1 MKLQEKLLNQEN
13 IKVLENSLLF
23 NNISVEEIN
32 NLLHCLKPTIK
43 EYNKGEYIFTT
54 GQSVNTI
61 GLVLD
66 GNIIIENNDVW
77 GNRNIID
84 TVTVGEIFG
93 ENYACIMNEPILVD
107 VVSAKNSKVVF
118 FEINKI
124 LNLCS
129 NVCTYHNSIIKNLLT
144 ISSVKCLNL
153 SKKILITTPKTIRE
167 KLLSYLSY
175 VSKSMNSTT
184 FDIPYNRQE
193 LADYL
198 NVDRSALSYEI
209 SKMQKENFFINT
221 KNHFQLLI

>member
-13 IKVLENSLLF
+13 IQVLENSLLF
-23 NNISVEEIN
+23 NNISVEELN

-61 GLVLD
+61 GLVLE

-93 ENYACIMNEPILVD
+93 ENYACIINETILVD

-175 VSKSMNSTT
+175 VSKSNNSTT

-209 SKMQKENFFINT
+209 SKMQKEKFIINT

>member
-13 IKVLENSLLF
+13 IQVLENSLLF
-23 NNISVEEIN
+23 NNISVEELN

-43 EYNKGEYIFTT
+43 EYNKGEYIFNT

-93 ENYACIMNEPILVD
+93 ENYACI
-107 VVSAKNSKVVF
+107 
-118 FEINKI
+118 I

>member
-13 IKVLENSLLF
+13 IQVLENSLLF
-23 NNISVEEIN
+23 NNISVEELN

-93 ENYACIMNEPILVD
+93 ENYAFIMNEPILVD

-209 SKMQKENFFINT
+209 SKMQKENFFTNT

>member
-23 NNISVEEIN
+23 NNISVKELN

-43 EYNKGEYIFTT
+43 EYNKGEYIFNT

-107 VVSAKNSKVVF
+107 VVSVKNSKVVF

-129 NVCTYHNSIIKNLLT
+129 NVCTYHNTCPRK
-144 ISSVKCLNL
+144 
-153 SKKILITTPKTIRE
+153 
-167 KLLSYLSY
+167 
-175 VSKSMNSTT
+175 
-184 FDIPYNRQE
+184 F
-193 LADYL
+193 
-198 NVDRSALSYEI
+198 
-209 SKMQKENFFINT
+209 
-221 KNHFQLLI
+221 

>member
-23 NNISVEEIN
+23 NNISVEELN

-54 GQSVNTI
+54 GQNVKSI

-93 ENYACIMNEPILVD
+93 ENYTCIMNEPILVD
-107 VVSAKNSKVVF
+107 VVSARNSKVVF

>member
-13 IKVLENSLLF
+13 IQVLENSLLF
-23 NNISVEEIN
+23 NNISVEELN
-32 NLLHCLKPTIK
+32 NLLYCLKPIIK

-129 NVCTYHNSIIKNLLT
+129 NVCTYHNSIIK
-144 ISSVKCLNL
+144 I
-153 SKKILITTPKTIRE
+153 
-167 KLLSYLSY
+167 YLQSH
-175 VSKSMNSTT
+175 
-184 FDIPYNRQE
+184 Q
-193 LADYL
+193 
-198 NVDRSALSYEI
+198 
-209 SKMQKENFFINT
+209 
-221 KNHFQLLI
+221 

>member
-23 NNISVEEIN
+23 NNISVKELN

-43 EYNKGEYIFTT
+43 EYNKGEYIFNT

-107 VVSAKNSKVVF
+107 VVSVKNSTFEF
-118 FEINKI
+118 F
-124 LNLCS
+124 
-129 NVCTYHNSIIKNLLT
+129 TD
-144 ISSVKCLNL
+144 
-153 SKKILITTPKTIRE
+153 TTSTKTIRK

>member
-13 IKVLENSLLF
+13 IQVLENSLLF
-23 NNISVEEIN
+23 NNISVEELN

-93 ENYACIMNEPILVD
+93 ENYAFIMNEPILVD

-221 KNHFQLLI
+221 KNHFELLV

>member
-13 IKVLENSLLF
+13 IQVLQNSLLF
-23 NNISVEEIN
+23 NNISIEELN
-32 NLLHCLKPTIK
+32 NLLHCLNPTIK

-93 ENYACIMNEPILVD
+93 ENYACIMNKPIMVD

-124 LNLCS
+124 MNLCS

-175 VSKSMNSTT
+175 VSKSKNSTT

-209 SKMQKENFFINT
+209 SKMKKEKFFINT
-221 KNHFQLLI
+221 KNHFQLLV

>member
-23 NNISVEEIN
+23 NNISVEELN
-32 NLLHCLKPTIK
+32 SLLHCLKPTIK

-61 GLVLD
+61 GLVLE
-66 GNIIIENNDVW
+66 GNIIDVW

-107 VVSAKNSKVVF
+107 VVSARNSKVVF